1 MRTSIGLRAAAL
13 LVGIFGGASC
23 MTQGQRSSIVIT
35 AVTGLDY
42 TPAAGT
48 KPATCTC
55 PTASG
60 TVSELDFLRAGSSG
74 LAPCLQVENRM
85 PNNAN
90 LPIRVNT
97 NDFQMEELHL
107 TYENVGGTPAPLP
120 TGEIVIATNGIV
132 PAASKQTVPVVLVPA
147 SVGAALPAGSAV
159 RVRAYLK
166 GVLFDH
172 SKIKSSEYEYI
183 VIGCAA
189 GSTCSTNCMNA
200 P

>member
-1 MRTSIGLRAAAL
+1 MRTSIDLPAAAL
-13 LVGIFGGASC
+13 VVGLLGASC

-42 TPAAGT
+42 TAASAT
-48 KPATCTC
+48 KAATCSC

-60 TVSELDFLRAGSSG
+60 SVSESDFLRAGGSG

-90 LPIRVNT
+90 LPIRTNT
-97 NDFQMEELHL
+97 NDFQIEELHL
-107 TYENVGGTPAPLP
+107 TYENVGGPPAPLP
-120 TGEIVIATNGIV
+120 TGEIVTAANGIV

-147 SVGAALPAGSAV
+147 SIGAGLPAGSAV

-183 VIGCAA
+183 VIGCGGA
-189 GSTCSTNCMNA
+189 CPQQCLNA

>member
-1 MRTSIGLRAAAL
+1 MRTSIGPRVAAL
-13 LVGIFGGASC
+13 VVGILAGASC

-35 AVTGLDY
+35 AVTGLTY
-42 TPAAGT
+42 TAAAGT
-48 KPATCTC
+48 TPASCSC
-55 PTASG
+55 PTGS
-60 TVSELDFLRAGSSG
+60 VNELDFLRAGSSG

-147 SVGAALPAGSAV
+147 SIGAGLPAGSAV

-183 VIGCAA
+183 VVGCAA